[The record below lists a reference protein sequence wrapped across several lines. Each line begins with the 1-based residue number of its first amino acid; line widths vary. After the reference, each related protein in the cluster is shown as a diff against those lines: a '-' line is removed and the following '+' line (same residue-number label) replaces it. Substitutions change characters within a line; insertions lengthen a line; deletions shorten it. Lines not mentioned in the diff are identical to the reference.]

1 MTSLCAIVPAQHLIA
16 TNAALEAQGFGPS
29 NFSVVSYSSGAPT
42 HAALHA
48 WHDPAFTAAVTVLP
62 NVAYDIGNGDPIT
75 RTRALIE
82 AQGAQWGADAPE
94 YAGTLTAGTLYRY
107 SDGSLWWCI
116 QPYDTTVFA
125 EHPST
130 YPALIRR
137 ARRPGVAEPW
147 TQPLDQ
153 NDSYRLVNAFTGE
166 PDECEHT
173 GKEWITTLDFNVWEP
188 GVAGWAD
195 KATGQVPEPPQNEWP
210 EWVQPT
216 GGHDAYNVGA
226 KVTFQGARYIS
237 LINGNVWSPAAYPQ
251 GWQVQP

>member
-1 MTSLCAIVPAQHLIA
+1 MSLVAIVAVEYLQA
-16 TNAALEAQGFGPS
+16 TNATLEAQGFGTR
-29 NFSVVSYSSGAPT
+29 NFSVPEYTGAAAS

-48 WHDPAFTAAVTVLP
+48 WHDPAFTAAVTALP
-62 NVAYDIGNGDPIT
+62 NVAYDIDDGDPIT
-75 RTRALIE
+75 RTRVLIE

-94 YAGTLTAGTLYRY
+94 YGGVLQAGTLYRY
-107 SDGSLWWCI
+107 SDQSLWYCI
-116 QPYDTTVFA
+116 QPFNTTVYSD
-125 EHPST
+125 HPST

-137 ARRPGVAEPW
+137 ARRPGIAESW

-153 NDSYRLVNAFTGE
+153 HDAYRLLDSFTGE
-166 PDECEHT
+166 PEIVTHT

-237 LINGNVWSPAAYPQ
+237 LINANVWQPGVF
-251 GWQVQP
+251 GWALQP